1 MSALKPIHC
10 FVFLP
15 MLYSEVLL
23 SSDQGFPLS
32 LDKAD
37 SKNESVSGMGLSNS
51 FFSLGSRSPLEIF
64 FFLAPGS
71 RAPGGSLCTCEI
83 ENPSSRGYQGLYTK
97 DRGVFSKEKER

>member
-1 MSALKPIHC
+1 MGLALLFFFPQVIMSALKPIHC

-37 SKNESVSGMGLSNS
+37 SKNEGVSGTGLSNS
-51 FFSLGSRSPLEIF
+51 FFVPGLAISTGD
-64 FFLAPGS
+64 FLLSCP
-71 RAPGGSLCTCEI
+71 P
-83 ENPSSRGYQGLYTK
+83 
-97 DRGVFSKEKER
+97 